1 MGFPAWSAAIVQVPA
16 ALPVTVLPL
25 RVQTVGVVLV
35 RVVAKPELAV
45 AVQVLVAP
53 TAIDVGAQ
61 DKVMV
66 WLPLAITID

>member
-25 RVQTVGVVLV
+25 RVQTVGRILV